1 MSEYSTPS
9 NKPRAE
15 RQKLADFT
23 SLSCGHTDSE
33 LSRSD
38 SLLSK
43 HSIVNGSNKTQCA
56 PAKGIKTFCV
66 DTPVNKIDASNM
78 DSPTIDPLQ
87 SSKSP
92 SSMEL
97 TPPPTPKTQT
107 VERFQ
112 PVNPQLQRP
121 VFTHRRRSSSDFC
134 FDIKNIEFDTTDAQL
149 LGIGAWS
156 KVYKLNS
163 TVPLSV
169 YTSTGSL
176 GSPPSPP
183 SMVTQGGN
191 NLLTPPTTP
200 QKPGASFSLPR
211 ALAIKVAT
219 RSDAL
224 SVFESEARI
233 LSYLQQASPAASEA
247 HVIPFYGLSVRSR
260 ALIFQCANGGTLEDL
275 ILASP
280 SRSSE
285 ETLALFEI
293 IAPQLV
299 AGLAFLHRSGIVHA
313 DIKPANILLDVD
325 EDSSASSPHNLRARF
340 ADFSAS
346 FRVAMDNDATPLDS
360 AAQLKASMIA
370 AGGTWAYMAPEQLV
384 RDAALN
390 TPTFA
395 SDVYSLGITL
405 LSLLIGGDP
414 FAPVSA
420 NLFMLREAVKTGD
433 ALNFAMRE
441 YEYERRLEA
450 VEGIWKRHGRQGRV
464 LSLFKGVLRKKREER
479 VSAKEWATRVEG
491 IFTL

>member
-15 RQKLADFT
+15 RQKQADFT
-23 SLSCGHTDSE
+23 SLLCGHTDSE

-43 HSIVNGSNKTQCA
+43 HFRVIESNKTQCA
-56 PAKGIKTFCV
+56 LAKGIETLCF
-66 DTPVNKIDASNM
+66 DTPINKIDASNM
-78 DSPTIDPLQ
+78 DSPTIDPLH

-92 SSMEL
+92 GSMEL

-121 VFTHRRRSSSDFC
+121 VFIHRRRSSSDFC

-149 LGIGAWS
+149 LGTGAWS

-169 YTSTGSL
+169 YTSNGSF
-176 GSPPSPP
+176 GSPPSTPP
-183 SMVTQGGN
+183 IVAQGGN
-191 NLLTPPTTP
+191 SLLTPPTTP

-224 SVFESEARI
+224 SVFESEAHI

-275 ILASP
+275 ILATS
-280 SRSSE
+280 SRSPE

-313 DIKPANILLDVD
+313 DIKPANILLD
-325 EDSSASSPHNLRARF
+325 EDSSASSSHNLRARF

-346 FRVAMDNDATPLDS
+346 FRVAIDGDATPLDS
-360 AAQLKASMIA
+360 AAQLKAASSA

-384 RDAALN
+384 RDPALS

-420 NLFMLREAVKTGD
+420 NLFMLREAVKMGD

-450 VEGIWKRHGRQGRV
+450 VEGVWKRHGREGRV

-479 VSAKEWATRVEG
+479 VSAREWATRVEG
-491 IFTL
+491 MFSL